1 MKFYKDYVVPR
12 LPEWFLNTRWFNKER
27 RKTLAS
33 ARGRGLEVGFGTG
46 LNLPHFPAG
55 ITSLV
60 AIEPSEIAFRL
71 AAGRVQ
77 RVEFPVT
84 KLCTTCEEATLPAG
98 DFDFAVTTC
107 ALCTIRDPRIA
118 LRKVREALRPDGRY
132 LFLEHGRSASCLVA
146 HVQDFW
152 TPVHHC
158 LCGGCHV
165 NRPIDKLIEGAGF
178 RIVSLERFNPFG
190 LGVFYSMYR
199 GIATPVSAAA
209 DEPAA
214 GTTAGVAPVQA
225 ETATAP
231 KENVGEPA
239 AQPAAIMRAE
249 ETEEATIF
257 DGVQT

>member
-1 MKFYKDYVVPR
+1 
-12 LPEWFLNTRWFNKER
+12 
-27 RKTLAS
+27 
-33 ARGRGLEVGFGTG
+33 
-46 LNLPHFPAG
+46 
-55 ITSLV
+55 
-60 AIEPSEIAFRL
+60 
-71 AAGRVQ
+71 
-77 RVEFPVT
+77 
-84 KLCTTCEEATLPAG
+84 
-98 DFDFAVTTC
+98 
-107 ALCTIRDPRIA
+107 
-118 LRKVREALRPDGRY
+118 
-132 LFLEHGRSASCLVA
+132 
-146 HVQDFW
+146 
-152 TPVHHC
+152 
-158 LCGGCHV
+158 V

-178 RIVSLERFNPFG
+178 RIVSLKRFNPFG

-239 AQPAAIMRAE
+239 AVMRAE